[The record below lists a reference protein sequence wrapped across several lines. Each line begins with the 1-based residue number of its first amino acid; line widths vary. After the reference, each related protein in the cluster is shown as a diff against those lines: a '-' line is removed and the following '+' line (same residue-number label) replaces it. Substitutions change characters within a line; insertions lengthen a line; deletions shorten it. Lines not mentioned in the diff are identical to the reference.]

1 LGPYLLS
8 NFPNVVGMKNNILF
22 YIRDEELVCV
32 DLKTKMI
39 KELGVRGC
47 KFYFHVG
54 IID

>member
-1 LGPYLLS
+1 
-8 NFPNVVGMKNNILF
+8 MKNNILF

-39 KELGVRGC
+39 KELGVRGY

-54 IID
+54 NYKKSFLLIRGIIN